1 MPSIENIDHQIET
14 LEQKLTQLK
23 KKKTKE
29 LARFRYLQKKK
40 QIAANQT
47 WGMALE
53 QKLKNENDQNK
64 RKEIHAYLKSAMNE
78 MTPKNKKGEK
88 NKTDAKEYLDHLMTE
103 VSETESTENQ
113 EAMDLESQQRGMHE

>member
-23 KKKTKE
+23 KKKAKE

-88 NKTDAKEYLDHLMTE
+88 NISDAKEYLDQLMTE
-103 VSETESTENQ
+103 VSETEAAGNKK
-113 EAMDLESQQRGMHE
+113 AMDPESQQRVMHA

>member
-23 KKKTKE
+23 KKKAKE

-64 RKEIHAYLKSAMNE
+64 RKEIHAYLTSAMKE
-78 MTPKNKKGEK
+78 MDLKNKKGEK
-88 NKTDAKEYLDHLMTE
+88 NRSDAKEYLDQ
-103 VSETESTENQ
+103 SEEFRIDVVF
-113 EAMDLESQQRGMHE
+113 DLL

>member
-23 KKKTKE
+23 KKKTNE

-78 MTPKNKKGEK
+78 MAPKNKKVEK
-88 NKTDAKEYLDHLMTE
+88 NISDAKEYLDQLMTE
-103 VSETESTENQ
+103 ASETEATENK
-113 EAMDLESQQRGMHE
+113 EAMDPGSQQRVMHA